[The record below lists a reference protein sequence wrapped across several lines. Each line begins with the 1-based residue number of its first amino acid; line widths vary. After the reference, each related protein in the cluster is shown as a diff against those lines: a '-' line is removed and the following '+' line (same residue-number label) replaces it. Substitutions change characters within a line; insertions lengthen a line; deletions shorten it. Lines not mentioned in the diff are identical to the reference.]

1 MAVPGRQ
8 GLTAAGAAG
17 AAAAT
22 APPLPARL
30 PSRRRVNPW
39 VVRAVAFACL
49 LAAWQLASTYVPGAA
64 LLLPAPLR
72 IVSVYVDLLRSG
84 ELFVHSAASLGRVLA
99 GTAIAAVVALPLGV
113 LIGWFPTFGYAAD
126 VVVEMLRPIPPIAWI
141 PLSILWFG
149 IGSGAAVFIIVVGAF
164 FPLLLNT
171 VLGVKGVPRG
181 LLEAARVLGVRRRD
195 QLFWKVVLPAALPA
209 IITGVFLAVGRIAGE
224 TAPLIL
230 TARGSQFMP
239 RSPSEPTPFLPLYI
253 YDFAKY
259 APGSE
264 EIRLAWAAAFVLVV
278 VILLLNV
285 GVRLVAGKRVVAAA
299 RAD

>member
-1 MAVPGRQ
+1 VAVPGRQ

-99 GTAIAAVVALPLGV
+99 GTAIAAAVALPLGV

-209 IITGVFLAVGRIAGE
+209 VITGLRISLGIAWMCVVASEMVSITSGLGYLIMDARMFYRTDVVLAGMFTIGLLGLAINALMRAFERRVQRY
-224 TAPLIL
+224 
-230 TARGSQFMP
+230 RG
-239 RSPSEPTPFLPLYI
+239 
-253 YDFAKY
+253 
-259 APGSE
+259 
-264 EIRLAWAAAFVLVV
+264 AAA
-278 VILLLNV
+278 
-285 GVRLVAGKRVVAAA
+285 
-299 RAD
+299 

>member
-1 MAVPGRQ
+1 VAVPGRQ
-8 GLTAAGAAG
+8 GLTA

-30 PSRRRVNPW
+30 PRRRRVNPW

-49 LAAWQLASTYVPGAA
+49 LAAWQLASTCVPGAA

-84 ELFVHSAASLGRVLA
+84 ELVVHSAASLGRVLA
-99 GTAIAAVVALPLGV
+99 GTAVAAAVALPLGV

-209 IITGVFLAVGRIAGE
+209 VITGLRISLGIAWMCVVASEMVSITSGLGYLIMDARMFYRTDVVLAGMFTIGLLGLAINALMRAFERRVQRY
-224 TAPLIL
+224 
-230 TARGSQFMP
+230 RG
-239 RSPSEPTPFLPLYI
+239 
-253 YDFAKY
+253 
-259 APGSE
+259 
-264 EIRLAWAAAFVLVV
+264 AAA
-278 VILLLNV
+278 
-285 GVRLVAGKRVVAAA
+285 
-299 RAD
+299 

>member
-1 MAVPGRQ
+1 M
-8 GLTAAGAAG
+8 AG
-17 AAAAT
+17 AAAG
-22 APPLPARL
+22 APPLPTRA
-30 PSRRRVNPW
+30 PSRRRVDPW
-39 VVRAVAFACL
+39 AVRAVAFVCL
-49 LAAWQLASTYVPGAA
+49 LTVWQLASTYVPGAP

-84 ELFVHSAASLGRVLA
+84 ELVVHSAASLARVLG
-99 GTAIAAVVALPLGV
+99 GTLIAAAVALPLGV
-113 LIGWFPTFGYAAD
+113 LVGWFPTFGYAAD

-209 IITGVFLAVGRIAGE
+209 VITGLRISLG
-224 TAPLIL
+224 I
-230 TARGSQFMP
+230 
-239 RSPSEPTPFLPLYI
+239 
-253 YDFAKY
+253 
-259 APGSE
+259 
-264 EIRLAWAAAFVLVV
+264 AWMC
-278 VILLLNV
+278 
-285 GVRLVAGKRVVAAA
+285 VVASEMVSITSGLGYLIMDA
-299 RAD
+299 RMFYRTDVVLAGMFTIGVLGLAINALMRAFERRVLRYRVGA